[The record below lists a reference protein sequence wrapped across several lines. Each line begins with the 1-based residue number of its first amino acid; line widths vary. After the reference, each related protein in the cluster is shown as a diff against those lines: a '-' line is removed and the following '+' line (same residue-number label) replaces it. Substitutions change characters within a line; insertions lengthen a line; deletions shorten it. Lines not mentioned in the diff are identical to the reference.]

1 MNIDKNEFIIAITG
15 ASGTIYAFRLLQIL
29 AKTPIKAKINLVISN
44 PAQSIID
51 NELGPSLRKKL
62 NEILKQPNIKQYFN
76 DDMAAPF
83 ASGNSTPNAMV
94 IVPCSMKTLA
104 GIACG
109 FSNSLILRAADV
121 MLKERK
127 KLILVPRETPL
138 SLIHLQNMAKATRA
152 GAIILPAMPAFYFK
166 PTSIK
171 KIIDFIPAKILM
183 QLEINHSIVKKWA
196 K

>member
-29 AKTPIKAKINLVISN
+29 AKIPIKAKINLVISN

-76 DDMAAPF
+76 DDMTAPF

-171 KIIDFIPAKILM
+171 NIIDFIAAKILM